1 MGKHLLLAKGVL
13 FAMSPY
19 SVMKR
24 PLTVLAIA
32 WVAGTALG
40 SKLPPGM
47 LSWKAAVLAAALAVM
62 MALLAIPGRRA
73 VGLLLLLVAAAAYYQ
88 GYDAKNL
95 STIPHPPP
103 VIGVED
109 EGAVETT
116 VEREAIIYGSIAS
129 RVNVDG
135 DKVSFAL
142 EARMIGFDGTD
153 TVSVD
158 DTVQVSIRLLKQ
170 EEQARA
176 AGWGRG
182 DEIALPGT
190 LKRPEPPRNFGGFD
204 YRLYLYRK
212 HTHWLLSVKG
222 LDNVRTGPDDTSE
235 ASANRQA
242 AETAGGI
249 AAIYAA
255 MPDVTRLLRWND
267 DLRYHL
273 GSVFDRLFGKEGT
286 DSGYLKSLVLGLTDD
301 MDPELYQQFS
311 QLGLTHI
318 LAISG
323 LHVAVFVAGCMWLLR
338 WSGLTREK
346 IIMAT
351 MALVPFYIAVSGSSP
366 SAVRA
371 GIMAMIGLYLARR
384 RIWKEALNVIGLA
397 AVVMLLWEPYYL
409 YDVSFQL
416 SFLVT
421 LGLIVGVPRFSSLI
435 PIRSPSANSLLSVTI
450 VAQLISFPITVYYFN
465 GVSLLSAFANLL
477 LVPFI
482 SLVVLPLGTF
492 ALIAGLVSVHAG
504 APIGWLVSKIN
515 AATFWLID
523 FAATHD
529 PLRLIWPKPSL
540 LWVGAYYA
548 LLWGVY
554 AGAVRWKDAGKPA
567 AGYAAVAVMIVF
579 LWYGY
584 DPDRFDRTGK
594 VQFIDVGQG
603 DAILV
608 RSPQGRHMLIDGGG
622 TLTFRKPGE
631 EWKERKDPYEVGRK
645 LLVPLLKQRGVDR
658 IDLLVVSHQDQD
670 HMGGLQA
677 VVEQIPVR
685 KMLMNGTWK
694 GNETSRKL
702 FETAMTKGAD
712 VVTAPEGGRFM
723 LDRFTELYAINAG
736 KEPSLRLAEEQNSE
750 SVVLHMRMYESRF
763 LFTGDMRADNE
774 ESILAHLQGEEQT
787 SIGADG
793 AGVKPPVDV
802 LKVAHHGSKTSTT
815 DEWLTY
821 WKPKASIISVGPK
834 NVYGHPNPGVLERL
848 RLSGTEIRRT
858 DLDGEIVFT
867 VTDKG
872 LNIGKKL

>member
-1 MGKHLLLAKGVL
+1 
-13 FAMSPY
+13 
-19 SVMKR
+19 
-24 PLTVLAIA
+24 
-32 WVAGTALG
+32 
-40 SKLPPGM
+40 M
-47 LSWKAAVLAAALAVM
+47 LSWKMAVLAAALAIM
-62 MALLAIPGRRA
+62 MALLAIPGRRTI
-73 VGLLLLLVAAAAYYQ
+73 GLLLLLVAAAAYYQ
-88 GYDAKNL
+88 GYDAKNV
-95 STIPHPPP
+95 STIPHTPL
-103 VIGVED
+103 VAGD
-109 EGAVETT
+109 EGAAETSM
-116 VEREAIIYGSIAS
+116 ERQAIIYGSIAG

-142 EARMIGFDGTD
+142 KAHTIGFEGTD
-153 TVSVD
+153 SASVN

-222 LDNVRTGPDDTSE
+222 LDDVRTGQIETPEVSSE
-235 ASANRQA
+235 RQA
-242 AETAGGI
+242 DIPGGRTAFD
-249 AAIYAA
+249 AAI
-255 MPDVTRLLRWND
+255 PDVTRLLRWND
-267 DLRYHL
+267 DLRYRL
-273 GSVFDRLFGKEGT
+273 GNVFDRLFGKEGT

-338 WSGLTREK
+338 LSGLTREK
-346 IIMAT
+346 IIVIT
-351 MALVPFYIAVSGSSP
+351 MVLVPFYIAVSGSSP

-371 GIMAMIGLYLARR
+371 GIMAMIGLYMARR
-384 RIWKEALNVIGLA
+384 RIWKDALNVIGLA

-421 LGLIVGVPRFSSLI
+421 LGLIVGVPRFSSLL

-482 SLVVLPLGTF
+482 SLVVLPIGTF

-504 APIGWLVSKIN
+504 APIGWIVSKIN

-529 PLRLIWPKPSL
+529 PLRLVWPKPSL
-540 LWVGAYYA
+540 LWVGAYYL

-554 AGAVRWKDAGKPA
+554 AGTVKWKEENKPPA
-567 AGYAAVAVMIVF
+567 ACAAVAVMIVF

-584 DPDRFDRTGK
+584 DPHRFDRTGK

-608 RSPQGRHMLIDGGG
+608 RTPQGRHMLIDGGG
-622 TLTFRKPGE
+622 TLMFRKPGE
-631 EWKERKDPYEVGRK
+631 EWKERKDPYEVGKK
-645 LLVPLLKQRGVDR
+645 LLVPLLKQRGVHR

-685 KMLMNGTWK
+685 KVLMNGTWK
-694 GNETSRKL
+694 GNESSRNL

-712 VVTAPEGGRFM
+712 VITAPEGGRLA
-723 LDRFTELYAINAG
+723 LDRFTELFALNVG
-736 KEPSLRLAEEQNSE
+736 GERSLRLAKEQNSE
-750 SVVLHMRMYESRF
+750 SVVLLMRMYDSRF

-774 ESILAHLQGEEQT
+774 ESLLAHLQGAGKAGL
-787 SIGADG
+787 GAGDV
-793 AGVKPPVDV
+793 GVKPPVDV

-821 WKPKASIISVGPK
+821 WKPKASVISVGLK

-848 RLSGTEIRRT
+848 ERSGTDIRRT
-858 DLDGEIVFT
+858 DRDGEIVFT

-872 LNIGKKL
+872 LNIDKKL

>member
-1 MGKHLLLAKGVL
+1 
-13 FAMSPY
+13 
-19 SVMKR
+19 
-24 PLTVLAIA
+24 
-32 WVAGTALG
+32 
-40 SKLPPGM
+40 
-47 LSWKAAVLAAALAVM
+47 
-62 MALLAIPGRRA
+62 
-73 VGLLLLLVAAAAYYQ
+73 
-88 GYDAKNL
+88 
-95 STIPHPPP
+95 
-103 VIGVED
+103 
-109 EGAVETT
+109 
-116 VEREAIIYGSIAS
+116 
-129 RVNVDG
+129 
-135 DKVSFAL
+135 
-142 EARMIGFDGTD
+142 
-153 TVSVD
+153 
-158 DTVQVSIRLLKQ
+158 
-170 EEQARA
+170 
-176 AGWGRG
+176 
-182 DEIALPGT
+182 ALPGT

-222 LDNVRTGPDDTSE
+222 LDQVRTGPVETSE
-235 ASANRQA
+235 VSAARRADA
-242 AETAGGI
+242 AEGTAAFG
-249 AAIYAA
+249 AAI
-255 MPDVTRLLRWND
+255 PDVTRLLRWND
-267 DLRYHL
+267 DLRYRL
-273 GSVFDRLFGKEGT
+273 GNVFDRMFGIDGA

-338 WSGLTREK
+338 LSGLTREK
-346 IIMAT
+346 IIVIT
-351 MALVPFYIAVSGSSP
+351 MALVPFYIAVSGGSP

-384 RIWKEALNVIGLA
+384 RIWKDALNVIGAA

-421 LGLIVGVPRFSSLI
+421 LGLIVGVPRFSSLL
-435 PIRSPSANSLLSVTI
+435 PIRSPSVNSLISVTI

-504 APIGWLVSKIN
+504 APFGWLASKIN

-523 FAATHD
+523 TAATHD
-529 PLRLIWPKPSL
+529 PLRLVWPKPSL
-540 LWVGAYYA
+540 LWVGAYYL

-554 AGAVRWKDAGKPA
+554 AGTVKWKEESKPA
-567 AGYAAVAVMIVF
+567 AAYAAVAVMIVF

-584 DPDRFDRTGK
+584 DPHRFDRTGK

-608 RSPQGRHMLIDGGG
+608 RTPQGRHMLIDGGG

-631 EWKERKDPYEVGRK
+631 EWKERRDPYEVGKK
-645 LLVPLLKQRGVDR
+645 LLVPLLKQRGVHS

-685 KMLMNGTWK
+685 KLLMNGTWK
-694 GNETSRKL
+694 GNESSRKL

-712 VVTAPEGGRFM
+712 VITAPEGGRLT
-723 LDRFTELYAINAG
+723 LDRFTELVAFTAG
-736 KEPSLRLAEEQNSE
+736 GEQSLRVAEEQNSE
-750 SVVLHMRMYESRF
+750 SVVLLMRLYNSRF

-774 ESILAHLQGEEQT
+774 ESLLARLQSSEKA
-787 SIGADG
+787 SHGADA
-793 AGVKPPVDV
+793 AGVVTPVDV

-815 DEWLTY
+815 EEWLTY
-821 WKPKASIISVGPK
+821 WKPKVSVITVGLK

-848 RLSGTEIRRT
+848 EQSGTDIRRT

-867 VTDKG
+867 VTDEG
-872 LNIGKKL
+872 LRIGKKLRP